1 DLGDEVVLH
10 QPTADE
16 FGLGQDAPYLLRRMV
31 KVVVDEDRP
40 RRGHRLVHH
49 FNSLSR
55 SSMRPSRSRQKSSW
69 RETQS
74 ISGASFWG
82 SWRSCAWGPVLRDA
96 TSPARA
102 SAARCCDTA
111 GCETPATAVSSTTV
125 ASPCDSRSN
134 KPRRVGSASALK
146 TSVRSDAGCSC
157 MTIP

>member
-1 DLGDEVVLH
+1 AEALERIEFEHLAMDDAVEILVGHRGSAEGEAMPDLGDEVVLH

-74 ISGASFWG
+74 ISGASF
-82 SWRSCAWGPVLRDA
+82 L
-96 TSPARA
+96 
-102 SAARCCDTA
+102 
-111 GCETPATAVSSTTV
+111 
-125 ASPCDSRSN
+125 
-134 KPRRVGSASALK
+134 GSA
-146 TSVRSDAGCSC
+146 R
-157 MTIP
+157 